1 MVLIV
6 AVSKSNRN
14 MQTCKLRPQ
23 FKTKL
28 LYNIILYTIVDL
40 NSLLIVLIAI
50 ECLIFFLL
58 FIIITAFIFLCL

>member
-40 NSLLIVLIAI
+40 NSLLVLIAI

-58 FIIITAFIFLCL
+58 FIIITSFIFLCL